1 MNSIVFRSAG
11 LAIGVAAAWALAG
24 CDVDQTREGEL
35 PQVDVDVDAEEGQ
48 LPRYDVDAP
57 DVDVAVRDR
66 EVTVPDV
73 DVDVDAEQRTI
84 PVPDVDIDLPEEA
97 DDALEPDPEPA
108 PRE

>member
-1 MNSIVFRSAG
+1 MRQVTWRFAGISIGLAAG
-11 LAIGVAAAWALAG
+11 LALGG

-35 PQVDVDVDAEEGQ
+35 PQVDVDVEEGQ

-57 DVDVAVRDR
+57 DVDVALRER

-73 DVDVDAEQRTI
+73 DVDVDSEERTI
-84 PVPDVDIDLPEEA
+84 TLPDVDVDIPEE
-97 DDALEPDPEPA
+97 DDEPATGEPA